1 MPYLKSRQYA
11 LLHLKQMKEVAQKL
25 YNLANKHD
33 WEFVWLNFQPF
44 SHDPTYRALIKFP
57 KEPSSYERSLVQTVI
72 RTFDI
77 PISIDAGYPGQ
88 TYHNRI
94 ENQHVGSE
102 ITEPPIALN
111 PREKWFWDNFVSLK
125 ATVGENTKVKITLE
139 DPAPNVTKYL
149 QIISPVCYS
158 VYQNL
163 KHETK
168 EVM

>member
-1 MPYLKSRQYA
+1 M
-11 LLHLKQMKEVAQKL
+11 
-25 YNLANKHD
+25 
-33 WEFVWLNFQPF
+33 
-44 SHDPTYRALIKFP
+44 
-57 KEPSSYERSLVQTVI
+57 I

-139 DPAPNVTKYL
+139 DPAPSVTEYL
-149 QIISPVCYS
+149 QIISPVYYS

>member
-1 MPYLKSRQYA
+1 MPHLKSRQYA

-25 YNLANKHD
+25 YDLANKHD

-57 KEPSSYERSLVQTVI
+57 KEPSSYERSLVQTMI

-88 TYHNRI
+88 TYHDRI

-102 ITEPPIALN
+102 ITEPPITME
-111 PREKWFWDNFVSLK
+111 PKEKWIYDNFVSLK
-125 ATVGENTKVKITLE
+125 ATVGEDIKVKITLE
-139 DPAPNVTKYL
+139 DPAPDITQYL
-149 QIISPVCYS
+149 KVLSPVCYS

-168 EVM
+168 EVI

>member
-11 LLHLKQMKEVAQKL
+11 LLHLKQMKEITQAL
-25 YNLANKHD
+25 YDLTTEQNWK
-33 WEFVWLNFQPF
+33 FVWLNFQPF
-44 SHDPTYRALIKFP
+44 SQDPAYRALIKFP
-57 KEPSSYERSLVQTVI
+57 KEPSSYDRSLVQTVI

-139 DPAPNVTKYL
+139 DPAPSVTEYL